1 MFVDYARIHVR
12 AGNGGNGCLSF
23 RREKNVPR
31 GGPDGGHGGNGG
43 DIILAV
49 DPSKRTLLDFRFQH
63 IYKADSGGN
72 GLGNDRHGK
81 SASHLLIGVPPGT
94 VVREVET
101 GQIVADLVAEGDSI
115 VVANGGRGGRGNAA
129 FSSSVNR
136 APRRHED
143 GEPGGERYLELELKV
158 IADVGLIGHPNAG
171 KSTLLA
177 RVSDATPKIGDYPFT
192 TLEPNLGIVRIGD
205 YDTFVVADIPGLIEG
220 AHEGRGLGIQFLRH
234 VERTRVLLFLID
246 ASQPDPVK
254 DFEVLREELKAFN
267 PQLLSHPSLITLT
280 KMDVITDW
288 NHVEEIEAKL
298 PGKIL
303 RISAVTGAG
312 IPELLREIG
321 KILFENHVSTSDR
334 V

>member
-1 MFVDYARIHVR
+1 MFIDYARIHVR

-63 IYKADSGGN
+63 IYRADSGGN

-81 SASHLLIGVPPGT
+81 SASDLFIGVPPGT
-94 VVREVET
+94 VIKDVDT
-101 GQIVADLVAEGDSI
+101 GQIVADLTTEGDS
-115 VVANGGRGGRGNAA
+115 VVISKGGRGGRGNAA

-143 GEPGGERYLELELKV
+143 GEPGGERYLELELKL

-220 AHEGRGLGIQFLRH
+220 AHEGRGLGTQFLRH
-234 VERTRVLLFLID
+234 IERTRVLLFLLD

-254 DFEVLREELKAFN
+254 DFHVLREELGAFN
-267 PQLLSHPSLITLT
+267 PQLLLHPSLIALT
-280 KMDVITDW
+280 KMDIITDW
-288 NHVEEIEAKL
+288 DHLKEIEAQL
-298 PGKIL
+298 PGKVL
-303 RISAVTGAG
+303 RLSAVTGAG
-312 IPELLREIG
+312 VPELLREIG
-321 KILFENHVSTSDR
+321 KLLFEN
-334 V
+334 